1 MSKYLL
7 AILVPTTP
15 DRRKEY
21 SKLRDEFNR
30 QRIKYGLI
38 EKVSISYMEDD
49 KTMTLGEKRELMYK
63 NSNGEYSI
71 QWDSDDWISEDGLYK
86 LVKALEENLEVD
98 CVTFNEY
105 CLMNNVEYKSRHSIE
120 YGGWE
125 GDGNRLFEDGFHY
138 HRTPFYKNVIKT
150 SIAQSVPFKYIRF
163 GEDHEFSNDLKPKLK
178 TEIHL
183 EESIYHYIHNST
195 DFNER
200 YGFNNQHKADS
211 N

>member
-30 QRIKYGLI
+30 QRIKYKLI
-38 EKVSISYMEDD
+38 DKVSISYMEDD

-86 LVKALEENLEVD
+86 LVRALEENPGVD

-105 CLMNNVEYKSRHSIE
+105 CLINNVEYKSRHSLE
-120 YGGWE
+120 YCGWE
-125 GDGNRLFEDGFHY
+125 GDGSKLLEDGFHY
-138 HRTPFYKNVIKT
+138 HRSPFYKNVIKT
-150 SIAQSVPFKYIRF
+150 SIAQSVPFKYIRW

-183 EESIYHYIHNST
+183 EENIYHYIHNST

-200 YGFNNQHKADS
+200 YGINK
-211 N
+211 